1 IIMAQPQRP
10 ADVHQ
15 DKLCLPNKRYAL
27 MDANKKIDLD
37 NPFAMIYL
45 GQFWHT
51 LQEGGSK
58 YRLKFMLDRKEITM
72 TLNDFRRIFHL
83 PQATDNNHERF
94 VVSPKFSEMVPF
106 FLNTLGFTLE
116 LRSSFNFKTTGLVQP
131 WQTLGK
137 IFARCLITRV
147 NGQDQLPLQI
157 MQMLYCFVNNI
168 HVDYVDLL
176 GARDKYNNL
185 EDDVMVKNIFN
196 SGKHKNSDGMTIP
209 SWMIT
214 DEMKLTNHYRMYAT
228 VFGVDVPMTQTQPI
242 ESTQGTHRTTSATTI
257 RLHTIQ
263 LSLAKQKS
271 HDELEAKQNV
281 QKVEEHLIAEEI
293 EKLVEGLENV
303 ETVEVASSTLR
314 KNDNPIDLGTRLEP
328 RSDKESPEVEITA
341 DAQHVNVNEE
351 EEESIEDDYELKRME
366 KGKETR
372 RFKRYKSFFDE
383 LQRCYGYL
391 FEHLKIRFMLRKKFN
406 VLAQHLQ
413 EVMEESWPKM
423 VNEHV
428 KELIKKQRGNDAK
441 RQKTSEHG
449 TFVSGES
456 LSGQDYESGLG
467 PSTSCNQEQSDDF
480 DFWMDSYATDDDELP
495 TEKVSQELVDE
506 MLKSVDEAKLR
517 KVNDVLWERRK
528 EILVSPYPQR
538 PTPVVQSC
546 LSYPKAP
553 ALSLVNQDL
562 LYLKKGSS
570 GPKKIVMSLHKFP
583 ATYWE
588 LGHEYKLITEIVARR
603 ANGSI
608 VSITES
614 DYKNLNKND
623 IEDMYLLMV
632 HGKLGVESY
641 QHKVNLTA
649 PTITFPSIE
658 KFKVFSIISEP
669 VYGII
674 YKNNQ
679 KEKRVMRHQ
688 EIHKFYDATLKR
700 VLEGLKRYN
709 HDVKHGYV
717 TPSLS
722 KEDAKYMQLFEE
734 EIEERLRHRDQMRR
748 WERQLG
754 SRRERLPTDLRLSY
768 LSVTKS
774 TRPPHA
780 TDEDSE
786 REEENAFF
794 LARSRP
800 IGRTSHTS
808 SPEPSASSFK
818 FKPPCIEPKV
828 ISEVFALPVF
838 YFK

>member
-1 IIMAQPQRP
+1 MSLWYPKDSGFELIAYSKADYARSEAEYVSLSACCAQVIWMRTQLLDYGYKYNRIPMYCDSKSAIAISCNPVQHSRTKHINIRYHFIKEHVKKGTKELYLVRTEYQLADLFTKALPKERFEYLVHRIVIIMAQPQRP

-366 KGKETR
+366 KGKEVEETR
-372 RFKRYKSFFDE
+372 
-383 LQRCYGYL
+383 
-391 FEHLKIRFMLRKKFN
+391 N
-406 VLAQHLQ
+406 
-413 EVMEESWPKM
+413 
-423 VNEHV
+423 
-428 KELIKKQRGNDAK
+428 
-441 RQKTSEHG
+441 
-449 TFVSGES
+449 
-456 LSGQDYESGLG
+456 
-467 PSTSCNQEQSDDF
+467 
-480 DFWMDSYATDDDELP
+480 
-495 TEKVSQELVDE
+495 
-506 MLKSVDEAKLR
+506 
-517 KVNDVLWERRK
+517 
-528 EILVSPYPQR
+528 
-538 PTPVVQSC
+538 
-546 LSYPKAP
+546 
-553 ALSLVNQDL
+553 
-562 LYLKKGSS
+562 
-570 GPKKIVMSLHKFP
+570 
-583 ATYWE
+583 
-588 LGHEYKLITEIVARR
+588 
-603 ANGSI
+603 
-608 VSITES
+608 
-614 DYKNLNKND
+614 
-623 IEDMYLLMV
+623 
-632 HGKLGVESY
+632 
-641 QHKVNLTA
+641 
-649 PTITFPSIE
+649 
-658 KFKVFSIISEP
+658 
-669 VYGII
+669 
-674 YKNNQ
+674 
-679 KEKRVMRHQ
+679 
-688 EIHKFYDATLKR
+688 
-700 VLEGLKRYN
+700 
-709 HDVKHGYV
+709 
-717 TPSLS
+717 TPS
-722 KEDAKYMQLFEE
+722 
-734 EIEERLRHRDQMRR
+734 
-748 WERQLG
+748 
-754 SRRERLPTDLRLSY
+754 PT
-768 LSVTKS
+768 T
-774 TRPPHA
+774 TR
-780 TDEDSE
+780 S
-786 REEENAFF
+786 
-794 LARSRP
+794 L
-800 IGRTSHTS
+800 
-808 SPEPSASSFK
+808 
-818 FKPPCIEPKV
+818 
-828 ISEVFALPVF
+828 
-838 YFK
+838 